1 MAAAGNIVE
10 FPARRVR
17 RRDYEIAFLP
27 AALEI
32 METPPSP
39 IGRAIGATIMAFF
52 CLAAAWA
59 TVGRID
65 IVATAPGRIVPDDR
79 VKVIQPFETGVVRA
93 IHVRDGASVKAGD
106 VLIELDPTISAA
118 ETDHIKSDFVAAE
131 LEVARLRAA
140 LAGHANPLD
149 DFIAPADASQGL
161 IEMQRRFLAT
171 QTAEQDAKLA
181 EITRQLAE
189 KEAEGETITATIDKL
204 QAVLPPLQERV
215 TVSKNLYD
223 KGLAS
228 KITYLTD
235 LQDLISQQHDLP
247 VLQSRERE
255 IKAAVSVLRETRERA
270 EAEYR
275 RTLFDV
281 LAKAEQRAAGL
292 AQDLKKAEQR
302 ARMQTLT
309 APVDGVVQQLSVHT
323 IGGVVT
329 PAQAL
334 AVVVPVDAALEI
346 EAMVSNSDVGFVS
359 PGQDAEIK
367 VDTFNFTRYGLLHG
381 RVLGISRD
389 TVTNDRREDAA
400 GDTSSTRESSAIEN
414 KGQESAYLARVSLDH
429 SQIPIEG
436 RSADLSPGM
445 SVTVEIKT
453 GSRRIIGYLLSPLIR
468 YRQEV
473 LRER

>member
-10 FPARRVR
+10 FPARQVR

-27 AALEI
+27 AALEV
-32 METPPSP
+32 MEAPPSP
-39 IGRAIGATIMAFF
+39 VGRAIGATIIAFF

-59 TVGRID
+59 AVGRVD
-65 IVATAPGRIVPDDR
+65 IVATAPGRIVPNDR
-79 VKVIQPFETGVVRA
+79 VKVVQPLEAGVVRA
-93 IHVRDGASVKAGD
+93 IHVRDGVRVKAGD
-106 VLIELDPTISAA
+106 VLVELDPTISEA
-118 ETDHIKSDFVAAE
+118 ETDHIKGDLVAAE

-140 LAGHANPLD
+140 LSGHANPLD
-149 DFIAPADASQGL
+149 DFVAPADASQAL
-161 IEMQRRFLAT
+161 IETQRRFLTT
-171 QTAEQDAKLA
+171 QTAEQDAKVA

-215 TVSKNLYD
+215 KMDKSLYD

-247 VLQSRERE
+247 VLESRQSEV
-255 IKAAVSVLRETRERA
+255 KAAVSVLKETRERA

-275 RTLFDV
+275 HSLFDD
-281 LAKAEQRAAGL
+281 LAKAEQKEAGL
-292 AQDLKKAEQR
+292 AQDLIKAVQK
-302 ARMQTLT
+302 AKLQTLT

-323 IGGVVT
+323 IGGVVA

-334 AVVVPVDAALEI
+334 AIVVPVDAALEI
-346 EAMVSNSDVGFVS
+346 EAMVSNNDIGFIS

-389 TVTNDRREDAA
+389 TVTDERRDNVMR
-400 GDTSSTRESSAIEN
+400 DPSSTTDGSAPE
-414 KGQESAYLARVSLDH
+414 KGTQEPAYLARVSLDQT
-429 SQIPIEG
+429 QIQIEG
-436 RSADLSPGM
+436 RAASLSPGM

-453 GSRRIIGYLLSPLIR
+453 GSRRIISYLLSPLVR

>member
-10 FPARRVR
+10 FPTRQVR

-27 AALEI
+27 AALEV
-32 METPPSP
+32 MEAPPSP
-39 IGRAIGATIMAFF
+39 VGRAIGATIIAFF

-59 TVGRID
+59 SVGKVD
-65 IVATAPGRIVPDDR
+65 IVATAPGKIVPDDR
-79 VKVIQPFETGVVRA
+79 VKIVQPFETGVVHA
-93 IHVRDGASVKAGD
+93 IHVRDGIAVKAGD

-118 ETDHIKSDFVAAE
+118 ETDHIKSDLVAAQ

-140 LAGHANPLD
+140 LSGRADPLD
-149 DFIAPADASQGL
+149 DFIAPADASQAL
-161 IEMQRRFLAT
+161 IDTQRRFLAT
-171 QTAEQDAKLA
+171 QTAEQNAKLA
-181 EITRQLAE
+181 EITRQLVE
-189 KEAEGETITATIDKL
+189 KEAEGETIAATIDKL

-215 TVSKNLYD
+215 SVSKNLYD

-247 VLQSRERE
+247 VLQSRQSEV
-255 IKAAVSVLRETRERA
+255 KAAVSVLKETRERA
-270 EAEYR
+270 QAEYR
-275 RTLFDV
+275 HSLFDD
-281 LAKAEQRAAGL
+281 LAKAEQKAAGL
-292 AQDLKKAEQR
+292 AQDMIKAEHK
-302 ARMQTLT
+302 AKMQTLT

-329 PAQAL
+329 PAQPL
-334 AVVVPVDAALEI
+334 AVVVPADAALEI

-359 PGQDAEIK
+359 AGQEAEIK

-389 TVTNDRREDAA
+389 TVTNGSRDYSERDP
-400 GDTSSTRESSAIEN
+400 SSTGDNSTTQK
-414 KGQESAYLARVSLDH
+414 KGQEPAYLARISLDR
-429 SQIPIEG
+429 SQMQIDG
-436 RSADLSPGM
+436 RSTDLSPGM

-453 GSRRIIGYLLSPLIR
+453 GSRRIISYLLSPLIR
-468 YRQEV
+468 YKQEI

>member
-1 MAAAGNIVE
+1 MAAVGNIVE
-10 FPARRVR
+10 FPARQVR
-17 RRDYEIAFLP
+17 RRDYETAFLP
-27 AALEI
+27 AALEV

-39 IGRAIGATIMAFF
+39 IGRAIGATIIAFF
-52 CLAAAWA
+52 CLALTWA
-59 TVGRID
+59 TVGKVD

-93 IHVRDGASVKAGD
+93 IHVRDGALVKAGD
-106 VLIELDPTISAA
+106 VLVELDPTISTA
-118 ETDHIKSDFVAAE
+118 ETDHIKSDFVAAQ

-140 LAGHANPLD
+140 LAGNANPLD
-149 DFIAPADASQGL
+149 DFVAPADAGQAL
-161 IEMQRRFLAT
+161 IETQRRFLMT
-171 QTAEQDAKLA
+171 QTAEQEAKLA
-181 EITRQLAE
+181 EIERQLAQ

-215 TVSKNLYD
+215 TMDKNLFD

-247 VLQSRERE
+247 VLESRGRE
-255 IKAAVSVLRETRERA
+255 VNAAVSVLRETHSRA

-275 RTLFDV
+275 RSLFDD
-281 LAKAEQRAAGL
+281 LAKAEQKAAGL
-292 AQDLKKAEQR
+292 AQDMVKAEHR
-302 ARMQTLT
+302 AKMQTLS
-309 APVDGVVQQLSVHT
+309 APVDGVVQQLAVHT

-329 PAQAL
+329 PAQSL
-334 AVVVPVDAALEI
+334 AVVVPADAALEI

-359 PGQDAEIK
+359 PGQEAEIK

-381 RVLGISRD
+381 HVLGVSRD
-389 TVTNDRREDAA
+389 AVNNDKRDDASREPPSAA
-400 GDTSSTRESSAIEN
+400 QSSTAGTS
-414 KGQESAYLARVSLDH
+414 GQGLAYVARVSLDRT
-429 SQIPIEG
+429 QMQIEG

-453 GSRRIIGYLLSPLIR
+453 GSRRIISYLLSPLIR
-468 YRQEV
+468 YKQEI

>member
-10 FPARRVR
+10 FPARQVR
-17 RRDYEIAFLP
+17 RRDHETAFLP
-27 AALEI
+27 AALEV

-39 IGRAIGATIMAFF
+39 IGRAIGATIIAFF
-52 CLAAAWA
+52 CLALTWA
-59 TVGRID
+59 TVGKVD
-65 IVATAPGRIVPDDR
+65 IVATAPGRIVPNDR
-79 VKVIQPFETGVVRA
+79 VKVIQPFETGIVRA

-106 VLIELDPTISAA
+106 VLIELDPTVSAA
-118 ETDHIKSDFVAAE
+118 ETDHIKSDFVATQ

-140 LAGHANPLD
+140 LAGNANPLD
-149 DFIAPADASQGL
+149 DFVAPADASQAL
-161 IEMQRRFLAT
+161 IETQRHFLVM

-189 KEAEGETITATIDKL
+189 KAAEGETITATIDKL

-215 TVSKNLYD
+215 TMDKSLYD

-247 VLQSRERE
+247 ILESRGRE
-255 IKAAVSVLRETRERA
+255 VNAAVSVLRETHSRA

-275 RTLFDV
+275 RSLFDD
-281 LAKAEQRAAGL
+281 LAKAEQKAAGL
-292 AQDLKKAEQR
+292 AQDMIKAEHR
-302 ARMQTLT
+302 AKMQTLT

-329 PAQAL
+329 PAQSL

-346 EAMVSNSDVGFVS
+346 EAMVSNSDIGFVS
-359 PGQDAEIK
+359 PGQEAEIK
-367 VDTFNFTRYGLLHG
+367 VDTFNFTRYGLLRG
-381 RVLGISRD
+381 RVLGVSRD
-389 TVTNDRREDAA
+389 AVNNDKRDDASREPPSTAE
-400 GDTSSTRESSAIEN
+400 SSTTETR
-414 KGQESAYLARVSLDH
+414 GRGLAYVARVSLDRT
-429 SQIPIEG
+429 QMQIEG

-453 GSRRIIGYLLSPLIR
+453 GSRRIISYLLSPLMR
-468 YRQEV
+468 YKQEV